1 MINQIKGKLVWIKMV
16 KTRAK
21 KLIMRLFYRRHSEKS
36 SKSNLLNLLK
46 NSNILMTKKWNR
58 MINQTVGWISSRVR
72 TSSFDH
78 WKAYALAHR
87 MVKTRDPNSSRNP
100 SHRLI
105 YHSIRFFNCQNIK
118 IF

>member
-1 MINQIKGKLVWIKMV
+1 MINQIKGKLVRIKMV

-21 KLIMRLFYRRHSEKS
+21 KLIMRLFYSRNSEKS

-46 NSNILMTKKWNR
+46 NSDILMTKRLNR
-58 MINQTVGWISSRVR
+58 MINQTVRWISSRVR

-87 MVKTRDPNSSRNP
+87 MVKTRGPNSSRNP

-105 YHSIRFFNCQNIK
+105 YQSIQFFGHQNIG